1 MIDMNKIRYIALI
14 LVVMLCGSI
23 RAVNYADILLQIDNN
38 NVELKAMGARNS
50 ADIDELRAGNTLGGP
65 GVDFSY
71 LFGDPS
77 VGNKWEIGASQSFEW
92 LGVYHSRSKVIA
104 TRSESLDYQ
113 YEATRRDIHTRV
125 LAVCCEMVWINKQLA
140 LYSDIVADVDSLMA
154 AYNKA
159 FEHGEVSIL
168 DINKLKVETVSVRR
182 TVKNLE
188 SRKAELQ
195 LTLAELNGGKSL
207 NAIEFKEYP
216 LLQLPVSIDGYVAVA
231 TEKDPMALYFKKR
244 NVADEYDVSVAKRS
258 LLPSFSVGYRHVN
271 ELGDK
276 FNGVTAGVSLPL
288 YSGKK
293 SIRAARARKEANR
306 VEAELWEKNVTEEL
320 SKEYTLAQSLADELA
335 LYDNVIP
342 KDNIELLHKAL
353 SAGQITLVEY
363 LLEKRF
369 FTEAL
374 IEHLEVEYLY
384 VQALNSINRY
394 NY

>member
-1 MIDMNKIRYIALI
+1 MKKMRYIAVI
-14 LVVMLCGSI
+14 LAVMAYGSI

-50 ADIDELRAGNTLGGP
+50 ADMDELRAGNSLGGP
-65 GVDFSY
+65 EVDFSY

-77 VGNKWEIGASQSFEW
+77 VGDKWEIGASQSFEW
-92 LGVYHSRSKVIA
+92 LGVYHARSKVISS
-104 TRSESLDYQ
+104 RSESLDYQ
-113 YEATRRDIHTRV
+113 YEATRRDIHTQV
-125 LAVCCEMVWINKQLA
+125 LAQCCEMVWVNKQLA
-140 LYSDIVADVDSLMA
+140 LYNEIVADVDSLMA

-159 FEHGEVSIL
+159 FQHGEVSIL
-168 DINKLKVETVSVRR
+168 DINKLKLETVAARR
-182 TVKNLE
+182 MVKNLE
-188 SRKAELQ
+188 SRRAELQ
-195 LTLAELNGGKSL
+195 VSLAELNGGVAL
-207 NAIEFKEYP
+207 TGIVFDEYP
-216 LLQLPVSIDGYVAVA
+216 LLQMPASIDAYVAVA

-244 NVADEYDVSVAKRS
+244 NAADEYDVSVAKRS

-271 ELGDK
+271 ELGDR

-293 SIRAARARKEANR
+293 SIKAARARKEANR
-306 VEAELWEKNVTEEL
+306 YEAELWEKSVTEEL
-320 SKEYTLAQSLADELA
+320 TKEYTLAQSLADEHNM
-335 LYDNVIP
+335 YDVVLP

-353 SAGQITLVEY
+353 NAGQISLVEY

-374 IEHLEVEYLY
+374 IEQLEVEYLY
-384 VQALNSINRY
+384 MQSLNSINRY